1 MTAPAA
7 VQPFDPR
14 HARGLSAEA
23 RRVADRWLKDAA
35 VRMNETF
42 AEFGIE
48 AKVSLQTIFT
58 QDARTALSNLAD
70 PDAAALLNI
79 GKAKVPA
86 VLSFRTGLLL
96 SLVHGLL
103 GVNNPEWPSDRPLSP
118 VELALARMIFERLA
132 LGLSDA
138 WPTREVMATSFVRP
152 VLRTTRARLFDPAA
166 LLAISQFQIVCKA
179 GEDSVFIVTTHEQ
192 LEQLCSEALPV
203 PPPKAAASVRMAD
216 LAPLV
221 PLPLS
226 VELGRVQLSVSE
238 AESLK
243 LGDVL
248 VLDQTTNDLLTASVA
263 GRPKFQGR
271 PGRVG
276 GRVCF
281 AIDAVMED

>member
-1 MTAPAA
+1 MSAPAA
-7 VQPFDPR
+7 VQSFDPR
-14 HARGLSAEA
+14 HARGLSADA

-42 AEFGIE
+42 AEFGVK
-48 AKVSLQTIFT
+48 ATLTYQSAYT
-58 QDARTALSNLAD
+58 QDARTALSSLPD

-79 GKAKVPA
+79 GKARIPA
-86 VLSFRTGLLL
+86 ILSFRTGLLID
-96 SLVHGLL
+96 LVQGLL
-103 GVNNPEWPSDRPLSP
+103 GVTNSEWPADRPLTSI
-118 VELALARMIFERLA
+118 ELSLAKMYFERFA
-132 LGLSDA
+132 VGIADA
-138 WPTREVMATSFVRP
+138 WPTREVLVTSFVRP
-152 VLRTTRARLFDPAA
+152 VLRTARARLFDPGVLIAVA
-166 LLAISQFQIVCKA
+166 RFQITTPA
-179 GEDSVFIVTTHEQ
+179 GEDSVLLIATHEQ
-192 LEQLCSEALPV
+192 LEQLCSEALPA
-203 PPPKAAASVRMAD
+203 PAPKAAPSARMAD

-221 PLPLS
+221 PLALS

-248 VLDQTTNDLLTASVA
+248 VLDQTTGDLLTARVA

>member
-1 MTAPAA
+1 MTVQAA
-7 VQPFDPR
+7 VQTFDPR
-14 HARGLSAEA
+14 HARGLSADA

-35 VRMNETF
+35 VRMNETL

-48 AKVSLQTIFT
+48 AKVAYQTVVT
-58 QDARTALSNLAD
+58 QDTRTALSGLPD
-70 PDAAALLNI
+70 PDVAALLNL

-96 SLVHGLL
+96 SLVQGLM
-103 GVNNPEWPSDRPLSP
+103 GVNNEEWPADRALTS
-118 VELALARMIFERLA
+118 VEISRARMLVERFA
-132 LGLSDA
+132 IGIADA
-138 WPTREVMATSFVRP
+138 WPTREAMATAFVRA
-152 VLRTTRARLFDPAA
+152 VLRTSRARLFDPAV
-166 LLAISQFQIVCKA
+166 LLAITRFTITMKA
-179 GEDSVFIVTTHEQ
+179 GEESIHFIATYDQ
-192 LEQLCSEALPV
+192 LEQICGEALPA
-203 PPPKAAASVRMAD
+203 PAPKSTPSAKMAD

-248 VLDQTTNDLLTASVA
+248 VLDQTTNDLLTARVA

-281 AIDAVMED
+281 AIDAVVED